1 MELSI
6 QGLEYPQLAAV
17 LESTI
22 WDSAFAGMELSI
34 QGLEYPQLAAV
45 LESMIQVF
53 LNSVMGGYR
62 QAVVAIEND
71 MNLLTLLGFNND
83 DSVAIFMYIYN
94 CF

>member
-6 QGLEYPQLAAV
+6 QGLEYPQLVAV
-17 LESTI
+17 LKSTI
-22 WDSAFAGMELSI
+22 WDSAFAAMELSI